1 MFHSNKSLQ
10 FELGLRIAEY
20 LRKFSSVPGATEAVA
35 EGESEK
41 TSTRRFPA
49 LGAADPVI
57 GALRKPRRSADGD
70 GVDCENKAHGETGFI
85 KLLTFYWIPVLREI

>member
-1 MFHSNKSLQ
+1 M
-10 FELGLRIAEY
+10 AE
-20 LRKFSSVPGATEAVA
+20 VV
-35 EGESEK
+35 SEK

-70 GVDCENKAHGETGFI
+70 GVDCENKAPDQTTLK
-85 KLLTFYWIPVLREI
+85 KLINTRIPVPRKI